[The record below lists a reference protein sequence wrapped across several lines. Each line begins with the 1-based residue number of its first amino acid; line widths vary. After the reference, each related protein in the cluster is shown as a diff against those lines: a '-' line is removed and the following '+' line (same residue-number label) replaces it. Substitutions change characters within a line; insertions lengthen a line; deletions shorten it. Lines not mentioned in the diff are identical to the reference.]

1 MLHAHDP
8 ELPDLAALEQSGHL
22 VFLPINGGNVRAW
35 SRRLEALG
43 KAEFHLYDREE
54 PPESAL
60 REQAAAAINAR
71 PGCRAFVTA
80 KRNLENYLHQS
91 ALREA
96 RGVEVRF
103 GDREAVAALVA
114 RQLYEAPGPG
124 VPWEELP
131 PRCQRRLRERAK
143 HWLNTL
149 AVDRMTPER
158 LAERDPQ
165 GEVISWLWAIL
176 SLVHGSHTA
185 R

>member
-1 MLHAHDP
+1 
-8 ELPDLAALEQSGHL
+8 
-22 VFLPINGGNVRAW
+22 VN
-35 SRRLEALG
+35 
-43 KAEFHLYDREE
+43 
-54 PPESAL
+54 
-60 REQAAAAINAR
+60 
-71 PGCRAFVTA
+71 A

-149 AVDRMTPER
+149 AVDRMTPQR

-165 GEVISWLWAIL
+165 GEVTSWLRAIAG
-176 SLVHGSHTA
+176 LVHGSHTA
-185 R
+185 H